1 MESIIIKNI
10 KSDIHKTLGE
20 YELMGLTFT
29 HAKYII
35 LSHYN
40 HLAEA
45 FNGINNEYEI
55 DLDWS
60 VKYYETFL
68 QILGN
73 LNENQYRGRALLEN

>member
-10 KSDIHKTLGE
+10 KSDIHKTLEE

-40 HLAEA
+40 HLVET
-45 FNGINNEYEI
+45 FQVLNNDYEI
-55 DLDWS
+55 ELDWY
-60 VKYYETFL
+60 VEYYETFL

-73 LNENQYRGRALLEN
+73 LNEKQYRGRALLED

>member
-10 KSDIHKTLGE
+10 KSDIHKTLEE

-45 FNGINNEYEI
+45 FNGINNEYDIE
-55 DLDWS
+55 LDWY
-60 VKYYETFL
+60 VEYYATFL

-73 LNENQYRGRALLEN
+73 LNENQYRGRALLED